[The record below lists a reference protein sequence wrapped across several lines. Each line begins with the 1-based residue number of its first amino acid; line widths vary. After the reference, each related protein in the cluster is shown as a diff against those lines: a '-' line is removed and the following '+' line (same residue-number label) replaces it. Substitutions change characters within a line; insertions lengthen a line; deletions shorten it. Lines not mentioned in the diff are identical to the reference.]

1 MIIDELEG
9 KFGKEK
15 IEKFLEAFNNATKE
29 ETPDNKMKEVNI
41 KLNAENE
48 PSNGIGIEIGNINKD
63 NSNNYNGGLNEELK
77 SCFTVFDVSIG
88 VSPDSDKE
96 KITGFINKM
105 KEIIENIDILKDML
119 ETKEVLY
126 NIALS
131 DNLIHV
137 SIGISSDSLNSLT
150 ENIGINLME
159 YQSLKIYLKSSVS
172 FEDARNAEEI
182 INKLQ
187 KAEFGIEG
195 RIKSPEFLCRC
206 FLKALKTIKV
216 SKDKSKKRLKK
227 IKCAIA
233 TLEVFNSLNINLSY
247 NSAELAAKF
256 LDANDDLNKESFVTE
271 LQSGIDEQL
280 ETLKALNVGQQI
292 VGMTEEFG
300 FGEDILD
307 IIKSFNLDSINIGI
321 FSPKSEAG
329 GYIQIALP
337 GITKLI
343 LEFI

>member
-1 MIIDELEG
+1 
-9 KFGKEK
+9 
-15 IEKFLEAFNNATKE
+15 
-29 ETPDNKMKEVNI
+29 
-41 KLNAENE
+41 
-48 PSNGIGIEIGNINKD
+48 
-63 NSNNYNGGLNEELK
+63 
-77 SCFTVFDVSIG
+77 
-88 VSPDSDKE
+88 
-96 KITGFINKM
+96 
-105 KEIIENIDILKDML
+105 
-119 ETKEVLY
+119 
-126 NIALS
+126 
-131 DNLIHV
+131 
-137 SIGISSDSLNSLT
+137 
-150 ENIGINLME
+150 ME

-187 KAEFGIEG
+187 KVEFGIEG

-206 FLKALKTIKV
+206 FSKALKTIKV
-216 SKDKSKKRLKK
+216 SKDKSKKKLKK
-227 IKCAIA
+227 IKFAIA

-256 LDANDDLNKESFVTE
+256 LDINDDFGTGYSSLSYLNKLPSDMLKIDKSF
-271 LQSGIDEQL
+271 IDAMTTNDSSKQYVSAIVSIGHILNLKVISEGVEKSEQL
-280 ETLKALNVGQQI
+280 ETLKDLNVGQQI
-292 VGMTEEFG
+292 VDMAKEFG

-343 LEFI
+343 IEFI